1 MRIIFIR
8 HGTPDYTTDSLT
20 PAGKREADA
29 LALRTARWTNID
41 QIFLSPLGRAQETAQ
56 PTLQILKREASTKDW
71 LREFP
76 PQIED
81 PSTGETHA
89 AWDLMAEDF
98 TADPGYLDPDRW
110 FSYGIY
116 KDRPDVEKEAEK
128 VCNGLDQ
135 ILESYGY
142 RWHKTPDS
150 KPARYFDFTD
160 PTGHV
165 NPAEAGDIM
174 LHGTKNYEIRDRDD
188 EKTILFFCHF
198 GVTCVMLGHLLN
210 ISPVILWHAT
220 CIPPTG
226 ITVLNAEKRLHNT
239 ASFRMQCLGD
249 VSHLHAMNLPVSGY
263 AAFSPVFQG

>member
-20 PAGKREADA
+20 AVGQREAAA

-41 QIFLSPLGRAQETAQ
+41 RIYQSPLGRAKETAE
-56 PTLQILKREASTKDW
+56 PTLRVLKRDAFTMDW

-76 PQIED
+76 PQIKD
-81 PSTGETHA
+81 PSTGDVHA
-89 AWDLMAEDF
+89 AWDLMAQDF
-98 TADPGYLDPDRW
+98 TADPGYLDPDHW

-116 KDRPDVEKEAEK
+116 KDRPDVEAEAKK
-128 VCNGLDQ
+128 VYEGLDQ
-135 ILESYGY
+135 ILEGYGY
-142 RWHKTPDS
+142 HWHE
-150 KPARYFDFTD
+150 KPGSASGRYFDFTD

-165 NPAEAGDIM
+165 NPSEASDIM
-174 LHGTKNYEIRDRDD
+174 LHGTKNYEIRDTDD

-210 ISPVILWHAT
+210 ISPVVLWHST

-226 ITVLNAEKRLHNT
+226 ITVLNAEKRLYNT
-239 ASFRMQCLGD
+239 ATFRMQCLGD
-249 VSHLHAMNLPVSGY
+249 VSHLLAAGVPVSGY